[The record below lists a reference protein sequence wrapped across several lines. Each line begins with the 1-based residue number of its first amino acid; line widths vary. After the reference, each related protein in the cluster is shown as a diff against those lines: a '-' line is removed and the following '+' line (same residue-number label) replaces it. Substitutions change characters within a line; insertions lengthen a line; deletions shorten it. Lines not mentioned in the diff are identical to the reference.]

1 MNKTI
6 LALVMSGAYAGA
18 ASAETAPAAP
28 SSVTIYGIADLALDF
43 QGGGPNGA
51 SSAVKMANP
60 YGSRIGLRGNEDL
73 GGGNSAL
80 FVLESGITVNTGAL
94 SQGGLM
100 FGRQAYGGLK
110 SDTYGTLTMGRQYS
124 SRFLAIAQIADPFQ
138 VGFSG
143 QAHNILDGDA
153 VRVNN
158 SVKYATPVVNGVSAD
173 VMYAPG
179 GVAGSS
185 ASGSQLGGS
194 VGYTRDKLNVRL
206 AYQGRNGT
214 TLPIATTRNTM
225 LAGTYDFGVAKL
237 HMAYSVNRGPLA
249 KGSTDNND
257 MLIGATIPFGR
268 VHTIRTSYVRK
279 KDRTALQQDASQI
292 AVGYFYALSKSTDL
306 YTVYSHIRNTNGAIF
321 TVNNG
326 SDTGIGNR
334 GTEIG
339 MRHFF

>member
-6 LALVMSGAYAGA
+6 FALAMLGAYAGA
-18 ASAETAPAAP
+18 ASAQTAVSASPN
-28 SSVTIYGIADLALDF
+28 VTIYGIMDLALDL
-43 QGGGPNGA
+43 QGGGPKGA
-51 SSAVKMANP
+51 NSVTKLSNP
-60 YGSRIGLRGNEDL
+60 FGSRIGFRGNEDL

-80 FVLESGITVNTGAL
+80 FVLESGITADTGAL
-94 SQGGLM
+94 SQGGLL
-100 FGRQAYGGLK
+100 FGRQAYAGLK
-110 SDTYGTLTMGRQYS
+110 SNTYGTLTMGRQYS
-124 SRFLAIAQIADPFQ
+124 ARFLAIAQIADPFQ

-158 SVKYATPVVNGVSAD
+158 SVKYATPVYSGVSAD

-179 GVAGSS
+179 EVAGNS
-185 ASGSQLGGS
+185 ASGRMLGGS
-194 VGYTRDKLNVRL
+194 VGYTEGKLNVRL
-206 AYQGRNGT
+206 AYLGRNGI

-237 HMAYSVNRGPLA
+237 HAAYSVNRGPLA
-249 KGSTDNND
+249 KGSVDNND
-257 MLIGATIPFGR
+257 MLIGATIPMG
-268 VHTIRTSYVRK
+268 VHSIRASYVRK
-279 KDRTALQQDASQI
+279 DDRTALNQDASQI
-292 AVGYFYALSKSTDL
+292 AAGYFYALSKRTDV
-306 YTVYSHIRNTNGAIF
+306 YAVYSHISNKNGATF

-334 GTEIG
+334 GINLG